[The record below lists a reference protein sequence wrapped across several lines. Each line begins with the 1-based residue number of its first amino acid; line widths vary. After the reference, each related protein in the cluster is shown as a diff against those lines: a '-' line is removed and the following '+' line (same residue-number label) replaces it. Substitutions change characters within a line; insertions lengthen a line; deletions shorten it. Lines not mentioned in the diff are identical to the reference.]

1 MEQHAF
7 TCTAWHPSFSTT
19 VSPFIKA
26 WIPAIPLSQQPTGS
40 PSYPMAGSSICAHT
54 LSIHY
59 SRLKEA
65 FLGQAPQNNHLDT
78 IIQPLCTHLIQNHTR
93 QNYTKRLS
101 ILSGPASPKAKGPLY
116 LVTWDYFGLRWLSPE
131 NPHAL
136 LIQHLPGCFCFR
148 YFFLL
153 QMIIKQ
159 ICNYP
164 GLLCILSRD
173 RYYLTPGH
181 SGAPFLSRN
190 TTDCSEITLAWL
202 FNKIPDTQTA
212 WDHLLPQEHPWAH
225 FFPAC

>member
-1 MEQHAF
+1 MHLPVLHGTLVFPWLFLHSSRLEFQPYPSPNSLQFLPA
-7 TCTAWHPSFSTT
+7 TQWLVHPY
-19 VSPFIKA
+19 VHI
-26 WIPAIPLSQQPTGS
+26 
-40 PSYPMAGSSICAHT
+40 H
-54 LSIHY
+54 SIHY